1 MEQAKAKFRV
11 YLVGFPTVVPDSET
25 VPVVEMI
32 RHLLPEAS
40 VVCHDI
46 FRCDVD
52 IPLQCLDEDDAD
64 EPSVHSN
71 NDQTLSAP
79 KLDGQ
84 PGLDNLEAEQLSA
97 NTVLNH
103 EKTLGMTDDDLT
115 RVIGTDVM
123 VFLDDLATVSS
134 VAIGGFFTGWIDS
147 EAYSLLERIQKE
159 TPDQNTGHPSK
170 VLLAGYGFG
179 GIVVKQAVVNANA
192 NSMFYDVA
200 YNALSLVFFATP
212 HQSTDQQTW
221 EEQLLRLIRSTTESS
236 SYRGRLS
243 GILPE
248 LVESVSHL
256 SQAFSRVETKYDI
269 KNIVPDDDAA
279 METTPGKKSW
289 TTVQWPDHDLA
300 VCSVEDVY
308 KMKLLRSHF
317 APFCMLSD
325 EPLGIL
331 TPEEYT
337 TYFHTLQ
344 ALSPSRRIVYES
356 RTLDEPDDFNIL
368 EDIYGSLL
376 RRIPV
381 DYVCG
386 SSIQVVAPKGYGK
399 SVIVKLISQHIR
411 RESSVVVIENFP
423 NPLEN
428 HPTTFYGV
436 IISFIH
442 QIISQKPS
450 LFRPVR
456 NLMTEMLRQS
466 VWTEQAVKDLLS
478 AIFLHSRD
486 VNFLIVVYNLES
498 PLWPAEVREWWS
510 EIPALLESS
519 FGCTCTFLISNEQP
533 VKTFGD
539 QRLYQIDLQRNFA
552 EHKEAFIHAKTNQ
565 LLDSVYGSTW
575 RRDERAKEIKQRVIS
590 KVKTFRGSF
599 REISALLVHL
609 LQGLSRVAPQAI
621 RQTISRGLQTTEEL
635 YNSQVRLLKEKD
647 PRVYSWAI
655 TTLSWVG
662 LSVRQLHVQELTAAV
677 AVHWDQRNISEIG
690 NGISMHM
697 ERDICSHTNG
707 LVAVQNGYAR
717 IPCLS
722 ARAALDQDP
731 DLKTSMLDNCSLA
744 KTCLHYL
751 KIVLG
756 NEEEGFWEKC
766 LSYVSLTHKTKESR
780 VPELEFLDYATRY
793 WPTHCLR
800 VKQHNKFLEEDV
812 IDFLQS
818 KVAERWFHLYLLCH
832 GLPPN
837 LLSRERDETA
847 ENAGAGNFKPDSSG
861 SGGSEGTSVKVR
873 TQQSAVEMASFLGLA
888 HVVPTLL
895 GQAKNFDEAKTT
907 RVRRGCL
914 NLEVRIL
921 NNGSKFYLDCAI
933 LTDDVSA
940 VAALLEAD
948 EACVTKHFPLHVASL
963 AGSSKMVWV
972 LLETLEDTTAVDK
985 DGRTALHMAAISG
998 KVDVIQ
1004 MLVGEDGNSELAK
1017 KIDTRDANFETPL
1030 LLATRMG
1037 NIDAVRF
1044 LAGLGEGRSISVGDK
1059 MDKTPAHHA
1068 VLHCPDVLD
1077 TFFTYDTKAL
1087 FARDS
1092 DGSTL
1097 LHIAARF
1104 RSVYAVCIILLAV
1117 KDPEHCITAVRAED
1131 NQGKS
1136 PLDYASENGFSDVVG
1151 VMVKNMRGAVG
1162 ADALIQAS
1170 AQLAAEYGHLALLET
1185 LSKWTSGIE
1194 NRLLSAAVN
1203 GGHLVVVKHLLDGG
1217 AFLDGEE
1224 EADMEKLIALGA
1236 KINQNDSWAKEVASG
1251 NLRGRRG
1258 ETRLF
1263 TASHDG
1269 DVEAVKKFLKRGA
1282 DPNICRDDGWS
1293 PLHAAAD
1300 NREICEALV
1309 ANGAKIDYQLQDGL
1323 WTPLQF
1329 ASSWGC
1335 KSTVEFFLQHG
1346 ADASHENVHGSTPL
1360 HLAVAKSFCD
1370 IVQVMVDHEGE
1381 NAINLDNQGAWG
1393 EGPIHMATEKSAECV
1408 QKLLKKGVNAKAKT
1422 VRGNLSCLVLALQSG
1437 MSDTFPILLGDQDSG
1452 VPGPRWD
1459 REDLVSAYWVAIQT
1473 VDRNLKSLKLLVNK
1487 EPWLLDE
1494 VSAEGYNGLE
1504 TYMRSE
1510 RPKYEEDSIPIA
1522 FLDFGFN
1529 PFTRRGKDLK
1539 SAFEL
1544 GVISRRQANMAFM
1557 ERCIKDLP
1565 KDVRASGM
1573 GFRELRIATEL
1584 NDKGAWEALKSLR
1597 EDVGGETDQDD
1608 WNIDHFLYQSAPR
1621 LAFADWKGSAIER
1634 NTRSPMYLVHPQSWW
1649 WLTQDY
1655 KTRVKILDNGLG
1667 ATFETGF
1674 NNECNTP
1681 MCLRADSA
1689 FPPRK
1694 QGLTYFEITIQEI
1707 DTFESTPPDIAIG
1720 LAGEFTN
1727 QLRSQPGWNA
1737 WSLGYHGHD
1746 GRIFEEATQGKYP
1759 TGRKFGPGNT
1769 VGCGIDYDTDQYFFT
1784 LDGEV
1789 IFKGSSKLVYR
1800 KMYPCVGQMSGRA
1813 RIQANFGESAF
1824 VWSGAEALFPGGI
1837 NPERAKLL
1845 ARRTEMDA
1853 DRGRDSRDWARFR
1866 LLSSGLGRP
1875 APRPRRNS
1883 T

>member
-1 MEQAKAKFRV
+1 MEQGKAKFRV
-11 YLVGFPTVVPDSET
+11 YLVGFPTAVPDPGT

-32 RHLLPEAS
+32 RHILPEAS

-52 IPLQCLDEDDAD
+52 IPLKRRDEDDAD
-64 EPSVHSN
+64 ELSVHSN
-71 NDQTLSAP
+71 NDQTLSTP

-84 PGLDNLEAEQLSA
+84 PGPGDVEAEQPSA
-97 NTVLNH
+97 NTALDH
-103 EKTLGMTDDDLT
+103 EKTLGDMADDDLT

-123 VFLDDLATVSS
+123 VYLDDLATVSS
-134 VAIGGFFTGWIDS
+134 VAIGGFFTPGWIDS
-147 EAYSLLERIQKE
+147 EAYSVLERIQKE

-179 GIVVKQAVVNANA
+179 GMVVKQAIVNANA
-192 NSMFYDVA
+192 NPMFYDVA
-200 YNALSLVFFATP
+200 YNAISLVFFAMP
-212 HQSTDQQTW
+212 HQPTDQQTW
-221 EEQLLRLIRSTTESS
+221 EELLLGLIRSTTEGS

-243 GILPE
+243 GILPD

-256 SQAFSRVETKYDI
+256 SQAFFRVETKYDI
-269 KNIVPDDDAA
+269 KNIVPDDAA
-279 METTPGKKSW
+279 METSLSKKSW

-300 VCSVEDVY
+300 VCNVEDVS

-317 APFCMLSD
+317 APSCMLSD
-325 EPLGIL
+325 APLGML

-344 ALSPSRRIVYES
+344 ALSPSRRIVDES

-368 EDIYGSLL
+368 KDIYGSLL

-399 SVIVKLISQHIR
+399 SAIVKLISQHIR

-428 HPTTFYGV
+428 HPKTFYGV

-450 LFRPVR
+450 LFCPIR

-478 AIFLHSRD
+478 AILLHSRD
-486 VNFLIVVYNLES
+486 VNFLVVVYNLGS

-510 EIPALLESS
+510 GIPALLEDS
-519 FGCTCTFLISNEQP
+519 FGCTCTFLISNDQP
-533 VKTFGD
+533 VKTFSN
-539 QRLYQIDLQRNFA
+539 QRVYHIDLQRNFA
-552 EHKEAFIHAKTNQ
+552 EHKEAFISAKTNQ
-565 LLDSVYGSTW
+565 LLDDVYGLTW
-575 RRDERAKEIKQRVIS
+575 RRDERAREVKQIVIS
-590 KVKTFRGSF
+590 KAKTFGGSF
-599 REISALLVHL
+599 REISAFLVHL

-621 RQTISRGLQTTEEL
+621 RQTISRGPQTTEEL
-635 YNSQVRLLKEKD
+635 YNSQARLLKEKD
-647 PRVYSWAI
+647 PRVYSWAT

-662 LSVRQLHVQELTAAV
+662 LSVRQLHVQELAAAV
-677 AVHWDQRNISEIG
+677 AVHLDQRDISEIG
-690 NGISMHM
+690 NGIFMHM
-697 ERDICSHTNG
+697 ERDVCSYTNG
-707 LVAVQNGYAR
+707 LVAVENGYAR
-717 IPCLS
+717 IPCPS
-722 ARAALDQDP
+722 VRAALDQDP
-731 DLKTSMLDNCSLA
+731 DLKTSMLDDYSLA
-744 KTCLHYL
+744 RICLHYL

-756 NEEEGFWEKC
+756 NDQEDFWEKC
-766 LSYVSLTHKTKESR
+766 LSSVSPTQKTKETR
-780 VPELEFLDYATRY
+780 IPEVEFLDYATRY

-800 VKQHNKFLEEDV
+800 VKQHNELLENDV
-812 IDFLQS
+812 VNFLQS
-818 KVAERWFHLYLLCH
+818 KVAERWFQLYLLCH

-837 LLSRERDETA
+837 LLSRERDDTA
-847 ENAGAGNFKPDSSG
+847 ENDGIGDFKPDSSG
-861 SGGSEGTSVKVR
+861 SGGSEGTLVRIR
-873 TQQSAVEMASFLGLA
+873 TQQSVVEMASFIGLA
-888 HVVPTLL
+888 PVLPALM
-895 GQAKNFDEAKTT
+895 GQSKNFDEVKTT
-907 RVRRGCL
+907 RLRRGCL
-914 NLEVRIL
+914 DHEVKIL

-933 LTDDVSA
+933 LDDDVSA

-998 KVDVIQ
+998 RVDVIQ
-1004 MLVGEDGNSELAK
+1004 MLVGEDENTELAK

-1030 LLATRMG
+1030 LLATRMR
-1037 NIDAVRF
+1037 NVDAVRF
-1044 LAGLGEGRSISVGDK
+1044 LAGLNEGQGISVSDK
-1059 MDKTPAHHA
+1059 MGKTPVHHA
-1068 VLHCPDVLD
+1068 VLHCPEVLD
-1077 TFFTYDTKAL
+1077 TFFTYDPNAL
-1087 FARDS
+1087 FARDR

-1104 RSVYAVCIILLAV
+1104 RSVYAVCIILQAA

-1151 VMVKNMRGAVG
+1151 IMVTNMRGAVG

-1170 AQLAAEYGHLALLET
+1170 ALLAAEYGHLALLET
-1185 LSKWTSGIE
+1185 LSEWTSGIK

-1203 GGHLVVVKHLLDGG
+1203 GGHLLVVKHLLDGG

-1224 EADMEKLIALGA
+1224 DADMEKLIALGA
-1236 KINQNDSWAKEVASG
+1236 KINHGDSWAREVASG

-1309 ANGAKIDYQLQDGL
+1309 ANGAKIDYQLEDDL

-1329 ASSWGC
+1329 AASWGC

-1346 ADASHENVHGSTPL
+1346 ADTSHENVHGSTPL
-1360 HLAVAKSFCD
+1360 HLAVAKSYCD
-1370 IVQVMVDHEGE
+1370 IVQVMVDHEGD

-1408 QKLLKKGVNAKAKT
+1408 RKLLKKGVNVKAKT
-1422 VRGNLSCLVLALQSG
+1422 VRENISCLVLALQAG
-1437 MSDTFPILLGDQDSG
+1437 MGDTFAILLGDQESG
-1452 VPGPRWD
+1452 APEPHWD
-1459 REDLVSAYWVAIQT
+1459 HEDLVSAYWVAIQT

-1504 TYMRSE
+1504 TYMRSK
-1510 RPKYEEDSIPIA
+1510 RPKYPKYEEQSISIA

-1544 GVISRRQANMAFM
+1544 GFISRREANMTFM

-1565 KDVRASGM
+1565 KDIRASGM
-1573 GFRELRIATEL
+1573 GFRELRIATEF

-1608 WNIDHFLYQSAPR
+1608 WNIDHFLYQSEPR

-1649 WLTQDY
+1649 WLNQDY

-1667 ATFETGF
+1667 ATFESEF
-1674 NNECNTP
+1674 ILSAPCNLNN
-1681 MCLRADSA
+1681 
-1689 FPPRK
+1689 
-1694 QGLTYFEITIQEI
+1694 
-1707 DTFESTPPDIAIG
+1707 
-1720 LAGEFTN
+1720 
-1727 QLRSQPGWNA
+1727 
-1737 WSLGYHGHD
+1737 
-1746 GRIFEEATQGKYP
+1746 
-1759 TGRKFGPGNT
+1759 
-1769 VGCGIDYDTDQYFFT
+1769 FT
-1784 LDGEV
+1784 L
-1789 IFKGSSKLVYR
+1789 
-1800 KMYPCVGQMSGRA
+1800 
-1813 RIQANFGESAF
+1813 
-1824 VWSGAEALFPGGI
+1824 
-1837 NPERAKLL
+1837 
-1845 ARRTEMDA
+1845 T
-1853 DRGRDSRDWARFR
+1853 RG
-1866 LLSSGLGRP
+1866 L
-1875 APRPRRNS
+1875 
-1883 T
+1883 